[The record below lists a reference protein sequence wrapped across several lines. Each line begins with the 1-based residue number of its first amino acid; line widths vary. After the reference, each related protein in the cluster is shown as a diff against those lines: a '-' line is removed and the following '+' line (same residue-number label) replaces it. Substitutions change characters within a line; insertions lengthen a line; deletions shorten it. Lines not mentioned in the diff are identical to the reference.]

1 MGVAFRDHMGIHTPQ
16 CSISRRWDSVRVECL
31 NSCWMPLNSLVLG
44 IWLGP
49 LPHVQ
54 TMDCVCQES
63 DFHRRTWR
71 GWVKNRMLVQMLW
84 HFPLI
89 FTFCEFFCIYYL
101 AFVWLWFLQFLFL
114 LMHCGRRSKYGISS
128 TPKTDISAGINE
140 IGFQAP
146 RIPEHQ
152 EFL

>member
-1 MGVAFRDHMGIHTPQ
+1 MGVAFGDHMGIHTPQ

-44 IWLGP
+44 IWLGL

-71 GWVKNRMLVQMLW
+71 GWVKNRMLDQMLW

-128 TPKTDISAGINE
+128 TPETDISAGINE